1 MEPIQGLTKDD
12 GENKS
17 LNGDRNPE
25 ILEILERISDAF
37 VAVSS
42 DWKITYIN
50 KKARHVTNFRT
61 EEVVGKDLWTV
72 FPASVFANFPALAK
86 EAAASQTPRHH
97 EDYIATFDRWIEAHI
112 YPSETGLSIYF
123 NDITERKRTQLK
135 LSESERRLHTI
146 IQVEPECVKILGSA
160 FELLE
165 MNPAGLAMIE
175 ADNLEQVLGKSVLG
189 LVSPDHRE
197 DFEMFV
203 RNVFAGN
210 PGVMEF
216 EMMSLKGSIRW
227 IETHAVPL
235 RNEEGIVTSFL
246 GVSRDVTDRKI
257 AEKKYRDI
265 FNNILTGVYQ
275 ARPDGKLI
283 TANPAMAKMLG
294 YGSPSELIDS
304 VNDIFLLMYA
314 ASKDSEHIKNLLER
328 RERVQGMDLKMLTR
342 NGEKIW
348 VKANTVM
355 VRDVNGELLH
365 IEGTLEDVTANKR
378 AERKLK
384 KQFKILQKTNH
395 ELDRFVY
402 SASHDLR
409 APLASILGLINISR
423 REQISE
429 AQSQYLK
436 MMEASVHRLDGFIR
450 KILDYSKNA
459 RTDITI
465 DPIDFKAIIDEAYER
480 VKLIE
485 PKLHLTLAIEG
496 KGVIYSDKN
505 RIGIIID
512 NLLSNA
518 IKFQDPTKDSSR
530 INITIHLTDER
541 AAITFSD
548 NGIGIEEKYL
558 PKVFDMFFRATE
570 KGMGSG
576 LGLYIVKETLRKL
589 KGTISVRSVFT
600 SFTIFELFIPNLE
613 KMRSSQSNPT
623 IG

>member
-1 MEPIQGLTKDD
+1 
-12 GENKS
+12 
-17 LNGDRNPE
+17 
-25 ILEILERISDAF
+25 
-37 VAVSS
+37 
-42 DWKITYIN
+42 
-50 KKARHVTNFRT
+50 
-61 EEVVGKDLWTV
+61 V
-72 FPASVFANFPALAK
+72 FPPAVFTNFPALAK
-86 EAAASQTPRHH
+86 EAAASQTPQHH
-97 EDYIATFDRWIEAHI
+97 EDYIVAYDRWIEAHI

-146 IQVEPECVKILGSA
+146 IQVEPECVKILGNT

-189 LVSPDHRE
+189 IVSPDHRE
-197 DFEMFV
+197 DFEIFV
-203 RNVFAGN
+203 RNVLAGN

-216 EMMSLKGSIRW
+216 EITSLKGSLRW

-235 RNEEGIVTSFL
+235 RNDDGVVISFL

-275 ARPDGKLI
+275 ATPDGKLI

-294 YGSPSELIDS
+294 YESPTELIDS

-314 ASKDSEHIKNLLER
+314 AVKDGGHIKYLLESK
-328 RERVQGMDLKMLTR
+328 EQIQGMDLKMLTR

-348 VKANTVM
+348 VKANSVM
-355 VRDVNGELLH
+355 VRDLQGKLLYV
-365 IEGTLEDVTANKR
+365 EGTLEDVTRNKR

-409 APLASILGLINISR
+409 APLASILGLISISR
-423 REQISE
+423 REEISE
-429 AQSQYLK
+429 NQKQYLQ
-436 MMEASVHRLDGFIR
+436 MMETSVNRLDVFIK
-450 KILDYSKNA
+450 KILDYSKNT

-465 DPIDFKAIIDEAYER
+465 DPIDFKAIIFEAYER
-480 VKLIE
+480 LKLVE
-485 PKLHLTLAIEG
+485 SKLALNLEIEG
-496 KGVIYSDKN
+496 NGIIYSDKN
-505 RIGIIID
+505 RIEIIID

-518 IKFQDPTKDSSR
+518 IKFQDTTKEASR
-530 INITIHLTDER
+530 IDIAIKLTDES
-541 AAITFSD
+541 ATIIFSD

-558 PKVFDMFFRATE
+558 TKVFDMFFRATE
-570 KGMGSG
+570 KGIGSG

-589 KGTISVRSVFT
+589 KGTITIKSVYG
-600 SFTIFELFIPNLE
+600 SFTTFEMIIPNLE
-613 KMRSSQSNPT
+613 KIN
-623 IG
+623 

>member
-1 MEPIQGLTKDD
+1 MEPFHGFAKD
-12 GENKS
+12 NKEDSS
-17 LNGDRNPE
+17 LNNRNPE

-37 VAVSS
+37 VAVSN
-42 DWKITYIN
+42 DLKITYIN
-50 KKARHVTNFRT
+50 KKARLLTNFGE
-61 EEVVGKDLWTV
+61 EEVIGKDLWAV
-72 FPASVFANFPALAK
+72 FPASISAKFPTLAK
-86 EAAASQTPRHH
+86 EAVASQAPQHH
-97 EDYIATFDRWIEAHI
+97 EDYIAAHDRWIEAHI
-112 YPSETGLSIYF
+112 YPSKTGLSIYF

-146 IQVEPECVKILGSA
+146 IQVEPECVKILGRTL
-160 FELLE
+160 ELLE
-165 MNPAGLAMIE
+165 MNPAGLAMID

-189 LVSPDHRE
+189 LVSPNHRD
-197 DFEMFV
+197 DFEIFA

-216 EMMSLKGSIRW
+216 EMTSLKGSVRW

-235 RNEEGIVTSFL
+235 RNDDGAVTSFL

-275 ARPDGKLI
+275 ATPDGKLI

-294 YGSPSELIDS
+294 YESPSELIDS

-314 ASKDSEHIKNLLER
+314 ASNDSGDIKYLLER
-328 RERVQGMDLKMLTR
+328 REQIQGVDLKILTR

-348 VKANTVM
+348 VKANSVM
-355 VRDVNGELLH
+355 VRDPHGKVLH

-409 APLASILGLINISR
+409 APLSSILGLINISR
-423 REQISE
+423 REEISE
-429 AQSQYLK
+429 TQKQYLQ
-436 MMEASVHRLDGFIR
+436 MMETSVNRLDGFIK
-450 KILDYSKNA
+450 KILDYSKNT
-459 RTDITI
+459 RTDIAI
-465 DPIDFKAIIDEAYER
+465 DPVDFKRIIDEAYER
-480 VKLIE
+480 VKLVE
-485 PKLHLTLAIEG
+485 LKLVLKLEI
-496 KGVIYSDKN
+496 KGNGVVYSDRN
-505 RIGIIID
+505 RIEIIID

-518 IKFQDPTKDSSR
+518 IKFQNKTKDSSR
-530 INITIHLTDER
+530 IDITINLTDER

-558 PKVFDMFFRATE
+558 PKVFEMFFRATE
-570 KGMGSG
+570 KGIGSG

-589 KGTISVRSVFT
+589 KGTISVTSVFG
-600 SFTIFELFIPNLE
+600 SFTTFELIIPNLE
-613 KMRSSQSNPT
+613 KVK
-623 IG
+623 